1 MKRMILCLL
10 LVLTLSVGFY
20 AGGSAFADEAQD
32 CRARAAVMMDGET
45 GTVIYQKEP
54 EKRLQIAS
62 MVKIMTLNIIF
73 DEIDS
78 GNLSYDDLV
87 VASDNAAGMGGS
99 QAFLDA
105 GSEYKVSELV
115 KSIIVASA
123 NDSCVAMAEKISG
136 GVPSFVE
143 RMNATAKEYGMS
155 NTYFVNCTGLPASN
169 QYSCASDVGKMMK
182 KLIGHK
188 DFFDFAGVWMFD
200 FTHPSGRVTQLSNT
214 NKLVRFY
221 NGCDGG
227 KTGFTS
233 EALSCLA
240 ATAKRG
246 DTRLI
251 CVVIGAENSKTRN
264 AEVSKLFDYGF
275 ANYECKKL
283 VSVGEMMDEPVAVAK
298 GKVSEI
304 LGYAEADVC
313 VFGKKGGF
321 GNMEKEIE
329 VYDVAAPI
337 SKGDIVGE
345 LRIVSDGQVIGK
357 TNLLASEDVMNKT
370 YRDFVDDIVSGW

>member
-1 MKRMILCLL
+1 
-10 LVLTLSVGFY
+10 
-20 AGGSAFADEAQD
+20 
-32 CRARAAVMMDGET
+32 MMDGET

-155 NTYFVNCTGLPASN
+155 NTYFVNCTGLPAPN

-283 VSVGEMMDEPVAVAK
+283 VSVGEIMDEPVAVAK

-304 LGYAEADVC
+304 RGYAEADVC

-345 LRIVSDGQVIGK
+345 LRIVSDGRVIGK

>member
-10 LVLTLSVGFY
+10 LVLTLSVGFCT
-20 AGGSAFADEAQD
+20 GGSAFADEAQD

-155 NTYFVNCTGLPASN
+155 NTYFVNCTGLPAPN

-304 LGYAEADVC
+304 RGYAEADVC

-321 GNMEKEIE
+321 GNIEKEIE